1 MPVSKCFGY
10 RHKYFYEAVGMIRKV
25 HNRFRYLPTDNLQT
39 VTLAFPVSVP
49 AVQNIF
55 DNLLFGFAFLFLLCA
70 EVIVF
75 LAGGVVR
82 IIKIIIAFVIAAVV
96 ITVAVITGKR
106 EKADYG
112 MRSEAGTGHPVSKNR
127 CIKRKHMTIS

>member
-1 MPVSKCFGY
+1 
-10 RHKYFYEAVGMIRKV
+10 MIRKV

-55 DNLLFGFAFLFLLCA
+55 NNLLLRFAFLLLLCA

-82 IIKIIIAFVIAAVV
+82 IIKIIVAFVIAAVV
-96 ITVAVITGKR
+96 ISVAVVTGKR
-106 EKADYG
+106 EKADY
-112 MRSEAGTGHPVSKNR
+112 RTRCGTGTGNPVD
-127 CIKRKHMTIS
+127 